1 MESGG
6 HRLDSLEDSRRE
18 SLYPHKPIQKKTMTD
33 TARMASM
40 VSAMFATTEG
50 DSPESIE
57 QRARFY
63 KLVPGIH
70 WPDDWDSL
78 DQAEQKKRLDGMD
91 KLGLQGK

>member
-1 MESGG
+1 MDFPKFAHLGSYSTLHNNKE
-6 HRLDSLEDSRRE
+6 
-18 SLYPHKPIQKKTMTD
+18 IMTD
-33 TARMASM
+33 VARIASMASTL
-40 VSAMFATTEG
+40 FAHTEG

-78 DQAEQKKRLDGMD
+78 DIAEQKKRLDGMD
-91 KLGLQGK
+91 KLGLQDR

>member
-1 MESGG
+1 
-6 HRLDSLEDSRRE
+6 
-18 SLYPHKPIQKKTMTD
+18 MTN

-40 VSAMFATTEG
+40 VSAMFAATEG

-63 KLVPGIH
+63 KLVDGIH

-91 KLGLQGK
+91 KLGLKSR